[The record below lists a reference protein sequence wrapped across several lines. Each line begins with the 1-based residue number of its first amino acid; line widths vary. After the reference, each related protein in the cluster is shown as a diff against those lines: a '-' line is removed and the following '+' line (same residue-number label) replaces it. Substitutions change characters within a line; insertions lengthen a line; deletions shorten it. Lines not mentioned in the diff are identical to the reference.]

1 MTVQEK
7 LVSFRPPRIAMLLL
21 GAAVVLHLMI
31 PFELFSS
38 WRIAAVLVGST
49 GLAIMLRAWWLFRKA
64 GTAICPTDQA
74 TKLITG
80 DIFATTR
87 NPMYLGIIMMM
98 LGIALYSG
106 SAPFYAAALLNFLVL
121 NGIFCPYEERRLSRS
136 FSAYDAYASRVRRW
150 I

>member
-1 MTVQEK
+1 MTLQEI
-7 LVSFRPPRIAMLLL
+7 LIQFRPPRIAMVLM
-21 GAAVVLHLMI
+21 GAAAAFHIIV
-31 PFELFSS
+31 PFTTLPS
-38 WRIAAVLVGST
+38 WRLTAILTGTA